1 MENVYRIKSGDLIN
15 IGKKFA
21 EFKEHL
27 PPSSIDRLPQTH
39 DDVKSLLGI
48 QTNEEEELLE
58 DSISLNNLAQP
69 DDIPICDVDLH
80 KLHTKQ
86 GHSTVEIPNK
96 AMRLKC
102 VQHRFG
108 NDTMKGGS
116 SLPQKYNRYRYIEHN
131 SDNTDSKRDLVPF
144 DDILITVRVYEPF
157 TYKRGEGT
165 KRKPRLSQEF
175 FVLGRQKLTELYDK
189 IYCYCKFGPFTD
201 ISNDFESIQKTD
213 FDEPQENTTDRADPG
228 FFFITDTF
236 YNNYRVSD
244 TDYSTE
250 AREWMSRQAV
260 FGPVQVKSMHDTK
273 FEGRLIFYYSKINLN
288 LSRLHLFYMFLM
300 IFRSQCEGRISTAL
314 SALREL

>member
-27 PPSSIDRLPQTH
+27 RPSSIKELPQTY
-39 DDVKSLLGI
+39 DDVKELLGI
-48 QTNEEEELLE
+48 QSNEEEELLE

-69 DDIPICDVDLH
+69 DDIPIYDVELH

-86 GHSTVEIPNK
+86 GQSTVEIPKK

-102 VQHRFG
+102 IQHRV
-108 NDTMKGGS
+108 DSDAVKTGS
-116 SLPQKYNRYRYIEHN
+116 NFPQKYNRYRYIEHK
-131 SDNTDSKRDLVPF
+131 SDNTDLKPDLIPF

-175 FVLGRQKLTELYDK
+175 LVLGRQKLTELCDK
-189 IYCYCKFGPFTD
+189 IYCYSKFGPFTD
-201 ISNDFESIQKTD
+201 ISDDFASIQKTD
-213 FDEPQENTTDRADPG
+213 FDEPQEQISTTRRSDPG

-236 YNNYRVSD
+236 YNDYRVSD

-250 AREWMSRQAV
+250 IREWMSRHSSE
-260 FGPVQVKSMHDTK
+260 FGPVQVKSMDDTK
-273 FEGRLIFYYSKINLN
+273 FQGTYTPLV
-288 LSRLHLFYMFLM
+288 
-300 IFRSQCEGRISTAL
+300 
-314 SALREL
+314 